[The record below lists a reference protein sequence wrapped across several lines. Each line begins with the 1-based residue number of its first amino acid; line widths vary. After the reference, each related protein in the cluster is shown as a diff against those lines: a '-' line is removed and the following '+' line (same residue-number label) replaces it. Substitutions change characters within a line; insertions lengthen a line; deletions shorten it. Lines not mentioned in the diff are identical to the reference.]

1 MFPGLKTRHKI
12 LTVLKIE
19 DTTPFLFRESLLWIN
34 KRPHSLWL
42 ILKPYSTASKYV
54 HSVCKKDLFYS
65 ISENGLQ
72 QRVERWTFLSPF
84 LVTGILDNFKIKIL
98 QEILFKSLSKETKIR
113 YILISNFLHAY
124 EFLWNISALVHVS
137 LKSTKYSKN
146 MNKLGLLVSLTMNS
160 TTYDWEIL
168 CHSFFHLNHSHLEK
182 FNEHVV
188 FSVV

>member
-1 MFPGLKTRHKI
+1 M
-12 LTVLKIE
+12 
-19 DTTPFLFRESLLWIN
+19 
-34 KRPHSLWL
+34 
-42 ILKPYSTASKYV
+42 
-54 HSVCKKDLFYS
+54 CKKDLFYSNNS

-113 YILISNFLHAY
+113 YILFSNFLHAY

-146 MNKLGLLVSLTMNS
+146 MNELGLSVSFTMNS

-168 CHSFFHLNHSHLEK
+168 CHSFFHLNHKSLRK
-182 FNEHVV
+182 IQWTCCV
-188 FSVV
+188 FRGLVGLSVMTPPHPGFGSIAFCL